1 VQDFKNFFR
10 KNFLLDKKLQIGSFR
25 IFWLFIPKT
34 NNFFVLLLEMQYFF
48 EPIDFGQAQKVH
60 YSIAS
65 FTAALL
71 TTAIV
76 YLGALAGN
84 MALLVAVITSTATT
98 ASTSTASTESAS
110 TTISAAISA
119 AKASAAST
127 ATTESATTSA
137 ASTAKATGAKSAIA
151 VATTASAATTTTTT
165 VSTGVGRVHLDLL
178 AIDNHAVELLDGGL
192 STIVVSHCYE
202 SIALLGDVNIG
213 DFATTIYFLKREEKF
228 NKMPIAIFGSS

>member
-1 VQDFKNFFR
+1 
-10 KNFLLDKKLQIGSFR
+10 
-25 IFWLFIPKT
+25 
-34 NNFFVLLLEMQYFF
+34 MQYFF

-151 VATTASAATTTTTT
+151 VATTASAATTTTT